1 LDQWVHE
8 HISPS
13 LVASAAPANSI
24 IAEVADSFL
33 DRSTKYTVITDTQ
46 SSLVISARKK
56 DEPDQMLELDIVKV
70 ARHDHGL
77 SLCLF
82 LAAYTYASV
91 LREYISRGEQALPYH
106 AHGAPNNPAIPLPS
120 DAEVFT
126 TRKCRSDFDRYALEN
141 DRSQAEQFFRWQERL
156 GDDSVSNTLAAG
168 DILTAMTNEL
178 FKRHVPLRPRY
189 PLDSLP
195 ALTSEFLNVNRRS
208 TFDSLVATALNQ
220 SQRFS
225 LEITRILHV
234 GQSKTVVGRVIY
246 VDATPVPA
254 SSEICIKLFDSSLLN
269 KLSPKKSIE
278 CSFFNFET
286 CEDAVKREDAA
297 YRRLEHAQGS
307 VVPFYY
313 GSHLVSGPRARK
325 FQIRSLPK
333 ADRL

>member
-8 HISPS
+8 QISP
-13 LVASAAPANSI
+13 LPVASAAPANSI
-24 IAEVADSFL
+24 IAEVTNNLL

-56 DEPDQMLELDIVKV
+56 GGPDQMLELDIVKV
-70 ARHDHGL
+70 ARHDYKL

-91 LREYISRGEQALPYH
+91 PRAYISRGEQRVPYH
-106 AHGAPNNPAIPLPS
+106 TQGAPNDPAIPLPS
-120 DAEVFT
+120 DAEVFA
-126 TRKCRSDFDRYALEN
+126 TRKRRSDFDRYALEN

-156 GDDSVSNTLAAG
+156 GHDSISNTLAAG
-168 DILTAMTNEL
+168 DILTAMTDEL

-189 PLDSLP
+189 PLDPLP
-195 ALTSEFLNVNRRS
+195 TPAIEFLNVNRRS
-208 TFDSLVATALNQ
+208 TFDPLVAAALTQ
-220 SQRFS
+220 SRRFS

-234 GQSKTVVGRVIY
+234 GQPRTVVGRVVS

-254 SSEICIKLFDSSLLN
+254 SSEICIKLFDSSLMTEP
-269 KLSPKKSIE
+269 SPPKKFIKP
-278 CSFFNFET
+278 SFDNFET
-286 CEDAVKREDAA
+286 CEDAVKNEDAA

-313 GSHLVSGPRARK
+313 GSHLVSRPWAEK
-325 FQIRSLPK
+325 V
-333 ADRL
+333 